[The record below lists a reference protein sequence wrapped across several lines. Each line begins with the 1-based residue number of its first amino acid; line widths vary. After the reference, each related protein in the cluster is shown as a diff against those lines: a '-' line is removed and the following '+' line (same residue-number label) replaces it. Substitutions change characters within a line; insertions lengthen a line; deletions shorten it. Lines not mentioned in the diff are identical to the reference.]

1 MAQNL
6 ALNWWTLA
14 LRGSFAVLVGLIA
27 FFLPGVT
34 LYALAILF
42 GAYALLDG
50 IVSLTTA
57 MRTGVHGEH
66 WWALIFEGLAGV
78 GAAIV
83 TMLWPTIT
91 LLALIYIIAAW
102 AIMTGIFEIAAGIR
116 LRKHIANEWLWI
128 LAGLA
133 SLVFGVM
140 LFAWPMTGAV
150 VVAWWIGGYALIF
163 GILMLILAFR
173 LRSWSGAGSSLHPQQ
188 I

>member
-50 IVSLTTA
+50 IVSLMAA

-66 WWALIFEGLAGV
+66 WWALVLEGLAGV

-102 AIMTGIFEIAAGIR
+102 AIVTGIFEIAAG
-116 LRKHIANEWLWI
+116 
-128 LAGLA
+128 
-133 SLVFGVM
+133 
-140 LFAWPMTGAV
+140 
-150 VVAWWIGGYALIF
+150 
-163 GILMLILAFR
+163 
-173 LRSWSGAGSSLHPQQ
+173 
-188 I
+188 

>member
-50 IVSLTTA
+50 IVSLMAA

-66 WWALIFEGLAGV
+66 WWALVLEGLAGV

-102 AIMTGIFEIAAGIR
+102 AIVTGIFEIAAGIR
-116 LRKHIANEWLWI
+116 QRRHIANEWLWI

-133 SLVFGVM
+133 SLVLGLM
-140 LFAWPMTGAV
+140 LFAWPVTGAV
-150 VVAWWIGGYALIF
+150 VVAWWIGGYALVF

-173 LRSWSGAGSSLHPQQ
+173 LRSWSGVGSSLHPQQ